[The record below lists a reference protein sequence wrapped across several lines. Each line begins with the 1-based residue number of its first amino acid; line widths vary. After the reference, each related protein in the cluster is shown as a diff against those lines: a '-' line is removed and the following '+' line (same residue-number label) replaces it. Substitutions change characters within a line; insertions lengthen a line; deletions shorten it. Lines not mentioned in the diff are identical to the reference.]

1 MADDKLATNG
11 HPEGE
16 AGAEVEETTPE
27 FAVKS
32 TPESAMVD
40 LAGSADETLL
50 LPKSGKIPYFFAYDH
65 HMDQAVVARYVR
77 GLIPAKVVRAS
88 NYRLAWPWFYPP
100 EGTALPSLQR
110 AGGSD
115 VWGLLYDARGVDF
128 AKLDAHLNCPNRYH
142 RRAVQVLDRGDRRF
156 SAFTYVLSVADE
168 GNNKPS
174 EAYLKHLVETA
185 ESRGMPEEWVQTLK
199 GLA

>member
-1 MADDKLATNG
+1 MDDEKIPANG

-16 AGAEVEETTPE
+16 AVETDEVASE
-27 FAVKS
+27 FADKP
-32 TPESAMVD
+32 TPESAMGD
-40 LAGSADETLL
+40 LAGTAEETLL

-65 HMDQAVVARYVR
+65 HMDQAVVARYVK

-88 NYRLAWPWFYPP
+88 NYRIVWPWFYPP

-110 AGGSD
+110 SAGSD

-128 AKLDAHLNCPNRYH
+128 AKLDTHLNCPNRYH

-156 SAFTYVLSVADE
+156 SAFTYVLSVAEE
-168 GNNKPS
+168 GTHKPS
-174 EAYLKHLVETA
+174 EAYLTHLVETA
-185 ESRGMPEEWVQTLK
+185 ESRGLPGEWLEKLK
-199 GLA
+199 GLG